1 MHGEVRV
8 DADTDL
14 LHDAPIFRKPVDQPE
29 FPEAVGDENT
39 VTEGFGQ
46 IRQGF
51 SGTRVADVSG
61 GDAVCACEQDFI
73 FGGCVRTDVAG
84 CDVADKRRVRVCFQG
99 VEYGKLREGG
109 FEFLYIAA
117 DAGCIVNICGG
128 VHA

>member
-46 IRQGF
+46 IGQGF
-51 SGTRVADVSG
+51 SGTRVVDVSG
-61 GDAVCACEQDFI
+61 GDTVCACEQDFI
-73 FGGCVRTDVAG
+73 FGRLASAPTLQDAMQRTSG
-84 CDVADKRRVRVCFQG
+84 G
-99 VEYGKLREGG
+99 YGFAFRE
-109 FEFLYIAA
+109 
-117 DAGCIVNICGG
+117 
-128 VHA
+128 